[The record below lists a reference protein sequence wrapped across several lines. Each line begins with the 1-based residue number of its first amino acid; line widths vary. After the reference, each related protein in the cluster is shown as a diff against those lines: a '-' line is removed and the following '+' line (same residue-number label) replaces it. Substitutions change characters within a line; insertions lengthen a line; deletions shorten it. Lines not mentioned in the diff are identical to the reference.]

1 VYANSTSGFV
11 VGVAVTAQSAILQGR
26 AAAEA
31 IMQDMC
37 TITRV
42 TGEPGQIDPDTG
54 EREPAPTTTVY
65 AGKCRVQTYEPQEST
80 PDSGAHTYTVQRYA
94 IHVPVGTSAQVDD
107 DITVT
112 ASVMDPDLV
121 GRKYVVTALL
131 HKTFATA
138 NRLAVEEIV
147 R

>member
-1 VYANSTSGFV
+1 MSAES
-11 VGVAVTAQSAILQGR
+11 AVLQGR

-31 IMQDMC
+31 IMRDSC

-42 TGEPGQIDPDTG
+42 TGEPGPINEETG

-65 AGKCRVQTYEPQEST
+65 SGKCRVQTYEPQEST

-94 IHVPVGTSAQVDD
+94 IHVPVGTPAQVDD
-107 DITVT
+107 DITIT

-121 GRKYVVTALL
+121 GRRYVVTALL
-131 HKTFATA
+131 HKSFATA

>member
-1 VYANSTSGFV
+1 MVRGGALVSAES
-11 VGVAVTAQSAILQGR
+11 AVIQGR

-31 IMQDMC
+31 LMVDAC

-42 TGEPGQIDPDTG
+42 TGPPGELDPDTG
-54 EREPAPTTTVY
+54 IRDPAPTATVY
-65 AGKCRVQTYEPQEST
+65 SGKCRVQTYEPQEST
-80 PDSGAHTYTVQRYA
+80 PDSGAHAYTVQRYA
-94 IHVPVGTSAQVDD
+94 IHVPVGANAQVDD

-112 ASVMDPDLV
+112 AAVMDPGLV
-121 GRKYVVTALL
+121 GRRYVVTALL